1 MAEQDTIRD
10 LVSKAWNYQREGKA
24 DTAAA
29 EFEKIVQKYPQD
41 IDANYGLGLA
51 LKSAGQVDK
60 AMEAFKTALELVA
73 ESKKTYDATKE
84 QQSPEQE
91 TIKTPEDDRFMMLS
105 RMVSQRL
112 SELQGATQAS

>member
-10 LVSKAWNYQREGKA
+10 LVSKAWNYQREGKP

-51 LKSAGQVDK
+51 LKSAGQIDRAVK
-60 AMEAFKTALELVA
+60 SFKTTLELVA
-73 ESKKTYDATKE
+73 ESKKTYDATKD
-84 QQSPEQE
+84 QSSDQD

-105 RMVSQRL
+105 RMVNQRL
-112 SELQGATQAS
+112 AELQGTTQDS